1 MLLYIYMYY
10 IFFLMLLQV
19 VTAVYMQYVSMP
31 GELP

>member
-1 MLLYIYMYY
+1 MLLYIYVLY
-10 IFFLMLLQV
+10 FFLMLLQV